1 MYYYLQ
7 VYSTISRS
15 VRSMTSLFLHV
26 SRLTTV
32 GLMDEES
39 DRHRTFN
46 YRKQH
51 KHTHTKKKNNAN
63 IHA

>member
-1 MYYYLQ
+1 
-7 VYSTISRS
+7 
-15 VRSMTSLFLHV
+15 MTSLFLHV

-51 KHTHTKKKNNAN
+51 KHTHTKKKKQRQHTRMKREGVKRMTVIMRAV
-63 IHA
+63 